1 MKNSRYFTIT
11 YPYYNSVLTFICNTI
26 SGTTATLSPIDL
38 ACTHGTWKKNTVSLN
53 KYYKKLY
60 DNNDP

>member
-38 ACTHGTWKKNTVSLN
+38 AVLMELGKNTVSLN
-53 KYYKKLY
+53 KYYKKLH